1 MTDNLD
7 NPSMGNFSIVDT
19 MEMGMGNA
27 ELLNDLMSPETSTAN
42 PNELKEIVKEVEDKE
57 PETNTKPKG
66 KEIVPNEDGK
76 DLDGQSLISN
86 FLGDNT
92 QDDEEEETDN
102 TPAQKVETKKAD
114 DTSSQEEVDS
124 GEAEADDENDST
136 QFSALAKDLL
146 RLGVFSQD
154 EDEEE
159 LNISTPEE
167 FLERFESE
175 KKKGASEMV
184 QNFIGQFGEDYQ
196 KAFEAIYVKG
206 VDPKEYFSTYNNIV
220 NFSELD
226 LSDEDNQVKVL
237 KQALSDQGF
246 DSEDVETE
254 IERLRN
260 YGDLESVAIKHHK
273 VLVKKEAQK
282 LQQIEEKAAYEL
294 QQKTIARNQYIQ
306 NVQSV
311 LQDKLKTKEFDGIPL
326 NPKLANELQDFLL
339 VDKYKTATGET
350 LTDFDRAILELKR
363 PENHEMKVK
372 VGLLLK
378 ILEKDPTL
386 STIQKT
392 GISKKSNE
400 LFGEVARQVS
410 KEKKSSSSRPG
421 SSSIFSSL

>member
-102 TPAQKVETKKAD
+102 TPAQKVEAKKAD
-114 DTSSQEEVDS
+114 ATSSQEEADS
-124 GEAEADDENDST
+124 GKAEADDENDST

-206 VDPKEYFSTYNNIV
+206 VDPKEYFGTYNNIV

-260 YGDLESVAIKHHK
+260 YGDLESVATKHHK